1 MTGILGRLVLIAVG
15 LVAVANGQSCDETSQ
30 TVAVSTHAQRDRL
43 DGVRQAARVL
53 IRWEQ

>member
-1 MTGILGRLVLIAVG
+1 MGIFLIALG

-30 TVAVSTHAQRDRL
+30 TVAVSTHAHRDRL